1 MLRAHKLADEGILG
15 RPRFNM
21 DDVLNEAKKTRYY
34 FDVKSLLCAMQDTG
48 KVADDGSFYGFSL
61 LAHAE
66 GRDCYDTIRTI
77 LGEGE

>member
-1 MLRAHKLADEGILG
+1 MLRAHKLAYEGILG
-15 RPRFNM
+15 RPRFVM
-21 DDVLNEAKKTRYY
+21 DDVLNEAKKSRYY
-34 FDVKSLLCAMQDTG
+34 FDIKSILCAMQDTG

-66 GRDCYDTIRTI
+66 GRDCYDTIRII